1 MVADG
6 QLFLKCD
13 GQTLTLELVCLSS
26 TMLTDT
32 IIKGQNDQY
41 DGADLFLTRTLF
53 GDNIFILHVTMEFA
67 KAMSI
72 AWRLLQHLRFG
83 LSLGWTQR

>member
-1 MVADG
+1 MIPIATNRFG
-6 QLFLKCD
+6 ENLLS
-13 GQTLTLELVCLSS
+13 VCSL
-26 TMLTDT
+26 LG